1 MVLLKS
7 LVIKIDRA
15 GRIPIKDQIVEEIK
29 DLINRGVVK
38 TGTALPSSRAL
49 ADELGVSRYTVYQ
62 AYEELQ
68 VYGYLKSR
76 PGSYN
81 IVQKRKKEAA
91 FDPERRSIIS
101 WEKVSSE
108 AAERNFTDYLKNL
121 ADIPTR
127 SQKKDQAV
135 INLTEM
141 QLDPSLFPVE
151 NFGRCFRH
159 VLANEG
165 QDAMDFCA
173 PEGNE
178 ALREYIAQRLGL
190 HGISTSPDEILIT
203 YGSQQA
209 LDLVMRLL
217 GRSDKTV
224 VIESPTYY
232 NFIPLLRFYNAR
244 VVGIPMRHDGM
255 DLGQLEK
262 VLAEEDVSFVYTIPN
277 FQNPTG
283 LTTSHNHREKLLT
296 ICMKQR
302 VPIVED
308 GFDEEMKYSGKLPL
322 PIKSIDEKNI
332 VIYLGTFSKI
342 LFPGL
347 RTGWITAD
355 RECIRRL
362 TALKRVADLR
372 CGNLTQASL
381 AYFCQQGYYDLHLR
395 RLHRIFRNRLEVA
408 LQTMKSHF
416 PKTTSWTRPKG
427 GYSIWVKMPKRLTPT
442 RLHELMS
449 LSKVRVSPGAY
460 YFLQETES
468 EYFRL
473 SIARVGA
480 EEIRE
485 GVKRLASAL
494 RKLDSEKGLSSSD
507 TERLPETPA

>member
-1 MVLLKS
+1 MILKS
-7 LVIKIDRA
+7 LIIKIDRTS
-15 GRIPIKDQIVEEIK
+15 RIPIKDQIVEEIK
-29 DLINRGVVK
+29 DLINHGLVK
-38 TGTALPSSRAL
+38 TGMALPSSRTL
-49 ADELGVSRYTVYQ
+49 AVKLGVSRYTVYQ

-68 VYGYLKSR
+68 VFGYLKSR

-81 IVQKRKKEAA
+81 IVQKRKKEAP

-101 WEKVSSE
+101 WEKASNE
-108 AAERNFTDYLKNL
+108 AAERLYADYLKNL

-127 SQKKDQAV
+127 SNKRDQSV

-141 QLDPSLFPVE
+141 QLDPSLFPIE
-151 NFGRCFRH
+151 SFSRCLKH
-159 VLANEG
+159 ILANNG
-165 QDAMDFCA
+165 RDVMDFCA

-178 ALREYIAQRLGL
+178 ALREYITQRLGL
-190 HGISTSPDEILIT
+190 HGISTSPGEILIT

-209 LDLVMRLL
+209 LDLVARLL
-217 GRSDKTV
+217 CRSDKKV

-232 NFIPLLRFYNAR
+232 NLIPLLRFYNTS
-244 VVGIPMRHDGM
+244 VVGIPMRYDGM
-255 DLGQLEK
+255 DIGHLEK
-262 VLAEEDVSFVYTIPN
+262 VLEDEDVSFVYTIPN

-283 LTTSHNHREKLLT
+283 LTTSHHHREKLLS
-296 ICMKQR
+296 ICMKHR

-347 RTGWITAD
+347 RLGWITAD

-362 TALKRVADLR
+362 TALKRVGDLR
-372 CGNLTQASL
+372 CGNLIQASV

-408 LQTMKSHF
+408 LQTMKAHF

-427 GYSIWVKMPKRLTPT
+427 GYCIWVKMPKRLTPT
-442 RLHELMS
+442 ELHELTS
-449 LSKVRVSPGAY
+449 LHKVRVSPGVY
-460 YFLQETES
+460 YFLKESKS

-480 EEIRE
+480 DEIRE

-494 RKLDSEKGLSSSD
+494 RKLSSETGLASSSG
-507 TERLPETPA
+507 EHLPETLT

>member
-1 MVLLKS
+1 MILKS
-7 LVIKIDRA
+7 LMIKIDRA
-15 GRIPIKDQIVEEIK
+15 SRIPIKDQIVEEIK
-29 DLINRGVVK
+29 NLINQGLIK
-38 TGTALPSSRAL
+38 TDTALPSSRVL
-49 ADELGVSRYTVYQ
+49 AVKLGVSRYTVYQ

-68 VYGYLKSR
+68 VYGHLKSR

-81 IVQKRKKEAA
+81 VVQKRKKEAP
-91 FDPERRSIIS
+91 FDPERKSIIS
-101 WEKVSSE
+101 WEKVCNESSE
-108 AAERNFTDYLKNL
+108 RLFAGYLKNL

-127 SQKKDQAV
+127 SQQKDPTV

-151 NFGRCFRH
+151 NFSRCLRH
-159 VLANEG
+159 ILSENG
-165 QDAMDFCA
+165 QTAMDFCS

-178 ALREYIAQRLGL
+178 ALRDYIAQRLGL
-190 HGISTSPDEILIT
+190 HGISTSQDEILIT

-209 LDLVMRLL
+209 LDLIMRLL
-217 GRSDKTV
+217 CRSDKKV

-232 NFIPLLRFYNAR
+232 NIIPLLQFYNSSIL
-244 VVGIPMRHDGM
+244 GIPMRHDGM
-255 DLGQLEK
+255 DLGQLER
-262 VLAEEDVSFVYTIPN
+262 VLNEEAVSFVYTIPN

-283 LTTSHNHREKLLT
+283 LTTSHNHREKLLN
-296 ICMKQR
+296 ICIKHR

-308 GFDEEMKYSGKLPL
+308 GFDEEMKYSGILPL

-332 VIYLGTFSKI
+332 VLYLGTFSKI

-347 RTGWITAD
+347 RIGWVTAD
-355 RECIRRL
+355 KDCIRRL
-362 TALKRVADLR
+362 TALKRTSDLR
-372 CGNLTQASL
+372 CGNLTQTAL

-408 LQTMKSHF
+408 LQTMKDHF

-427 GYSIWVKMPKRLTPT
+427 GYSIWVRMPKKMSPIQ
-442 RLHELMS
+442 LHEHMS
-449 LSKVRVSPGAY
+449 RYKVGVSPGGY
-460 YFLQETES
+460 YFLQQSES

-485 GVKRLASAL
+485 GIKRLACAL
-494 RKLDSEKGLSSSD
+494 RELSLETDLPSSS
-507 TERLPETPA
+507 

>member
-1 MVLLKS
+1 MILKS
-7 LVIKIDRA
+7 LMIKIDRA
-15 GRIPIKDQIVEEIK
+15 SRIPIKTQIVDEIK
-29 DLINRGVVK
+29 DLINKGLIK
-38 TGTALPSSRAL
+38 ANTALPSSRVL
-49 ADELGVSRYTVYQ
+49 SVKLGVSRYTVYQ

-81 IVQKRKKEAA
+81 VVQKRKSEVL
-91 FDPERRSIIS
+91 FDPERKSVIS
-101 WEKVSSE
+101 WEKTCNASSE
-108 AAERNFTDYLKNL
+108 RLFTGYVKNL

-127 SQKKDQAV
+127 SRKTDQSV

-151 NFGRCFRH
+151 SFSRSLRY
-159 VLANEG
+159 VLSNNG
-165 QDAMDFCA
+165 QEAMDFCS

-178 ALREYIAQRLGL
+178 ALRGYIAQRLGL
-190 HGISTSPDEILIT
+190 HGISTCQDEILIT

-217 GRSDKTV
+217 CRPDKKV
-224 VIESPTYY
+224 AIESPTYY
-232 NFIPLLRFYNAR
+232 NIIPLLRFYDAS
-244 VVGIPMRHDGM
+244 VIGIPMRHDGM
-255 DLGQLEK
+255 DLGQLER
-262 VLAEEDVSFVYTIPN
+262 VLDEEAVSFVYTIPN

-283 LTTSHNHREKLLT
+283 ITTNHNHRERLLN
-296 ICMKQR
+296 ICMKRR

-322 PIKSIDEKNI
+322 PIKSIDERNI

-347 RTGWITAD
+347 RMGWITAD
-355 RECIRRL
+355 KDCIRRL

-372 CGNLTQASL
+372 CGNLIQTSL
-381 AYFCQQGYYDLHLR
+381 AHFCQQGYYDLHLR
-395 RLHRIFRNRLEVA
+395 RLHRVFRHRLEVA
-408 LQTMKSHF
+408 LQTMKDYF
-416 PKTTSWTRPKG
+416 PRTTSWTRPKG
-427 GYSIWVKMPKRLTPT
+427 GYSIWVKMPKKMTPPQLNELTI
-442 RLHELMS
+442 LH
-449 LSKVRVSPGAY
+449 KVRVSPGAY
-460 YFLQETES
+460 YFLQQSES

-485 GVKRLASAL
+485 GIKRLASAL
-494 RKLDSEKGLSSSD
+494 RKVSRATGLPSASE
-507 TERLPETPA
+507 ERLPETPR